1 MYLYLLSVN
10 PQTNVENQHFI
21 FRHTKQKTDDVD
33 EVRVEL
39 KALAV
44 TYSFH
49 DLDAEVKPQLCRGDD
64 GSGRGCVVD
73 AASHLYPS
81 AGRARR
87 AQHRLARCHHLKAGA
102 SRFRSNGFS
111 FTTVIGFT

>member
-49 DLDAEVKPQLCRGDD
+49 DLDAEVKPQLITGCRTAEVREKGPAD
-64 GSGRGCVVD
+64 
-73 AASHLYPS
+73 
-81 AGRARR
+81 RAMTLNDS
-87 AQHRLARCHHLKAGA
+87 LAYDRNLQLT
-102 SRFRSNGFS
+102 S
-111 FTTVIGFT
+111 TQT